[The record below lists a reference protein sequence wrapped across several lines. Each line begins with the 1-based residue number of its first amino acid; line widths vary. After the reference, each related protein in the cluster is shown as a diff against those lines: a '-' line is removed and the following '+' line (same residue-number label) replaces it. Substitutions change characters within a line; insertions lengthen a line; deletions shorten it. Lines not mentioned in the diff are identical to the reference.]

1 MPKLKDYLQSD
12 LDVFMNVDEFA
23 TNHSINGTEMDVIVD
38 NDLIE
43 QWGKNR
49 QTGFKDPTGIY
60 NADMMFIVKAADFG
74 DKPLPGENIRF
85 DGDLYQVA
93 DAKEETGSYLIGLV
107 ANFS

>member
-12 LDVFMNVDEFA
+12 LDIFMNTDEFA
-23 TNHSINGTEMDVIVD
+23 EPHTVNNTDMDVIID
-38 NDLIE
+38 NDMIE
-43 QWGKNR
+43 KWGKNR

-60 NADMMFIVKAADFG
+60 NADMLIIVKAADYG